1 MKKLITIIAPM
12 YNEESIVNEFFDEVK
27 KVISSIDKYNFEI
40 LFVND
45 GSVDETLKKMKRIK
59 ENNSNISIVSFSRN
73 FGLESAIFA
82 GLNKAKGDAVITMD
96 ADLQDPPKLFENL
109 IKKWEDGYKVVNAK
123 RVTRRYDNLFK
134 RLTASLYYKLLDK
147 LSGKL
152 KIDQNVANYR
162 LLDRQCVDI
171 LNNLMESNKVYR
183 VLVPYIGFKTTSVD
197 YERVKRFAGKTKY
210 NVIKLFLCALDGIT
224 NISELPLYIS
234 GIFSFLC
241 FIAIIILLIIK
252 IVFNLRISNFT
263 FLIIILFFFALLLIS
278 IFIISIYLSQIYIEG
293 KKRPMHII
301 DEYIPMEGI

>member
-12 YNEESIVNEFFDEVK
+12 YNEDSIVNEFFDEVK
-27 KVISSIDKYNFEI
+27 KVISIIDKYNFEI

-45 GSVDETLKKMKRIK
+45 GSVDETLNKMKRIK
-59 ENNSNISIVSFSRN
+59 ESNYNISIVSFSRN

-82 GLNKAKGDAVITMD
+82 GLKKAKGDAVITMD
-96 ADLQDPPKLFENL
+96 ADLQDPPKLFEDL
-109 IKKWEDGYKVVNAK
+109 IKKWEDGYKIVNAK

-134 RLTASLYYKLLDK
+134 RLSASLYYKLLDK

-162 LLDRQCVDI
+162 LIDRQCVDI

-241 FIAIIILLIIK
+241 FIAIFILLIIK
-252 IVFNLRISNFT
+252 IAFNLRISNFT
-263 FLIIILFFFALLLIS
+263 FSIIILFFFALLLIS
-278 IFIISIYLSQIYIEG
+278 IFIISIYLSQIFIES
-293 KKRPMHII
+293 KKRPMYII
-301 DEYIPMEGI
+301 DEYIPMEEI

>member
-12 YNEESIVNEFFDEVK
+12 YNEESIVYKFFDEVNN
-27 KVISSIDKYNFEI
+27 VISYDEKYNYEI

-45 GSVDETLKKMKRIK
+45 GSTDDTLNKIKELK
-59 ENNSNISIVSFSRN
+59 ENNSKISIISFSRN

-82 GLNKAKGDAVITMD
+82 GLSKAKGDAVITMD
-96 ADLQDPPKLFENL
+96 ADLQDPPQLFDTL
-109 IKKWEDGYKVVNAK
+109 LKKWEDGYKVVNAK
-123 RVTRRYDNLFK
+123 RVTRKFDNLFK
-134 RLTASLYYKLLDK
+134 RLTASLYYKLLDR

-224 NISELPLYIS
+224 NISVLPLYCS
-234 GIFSFLC
+234 GLFSIINIMLIF
-241 FIAIIILLIIK
+241 ILLIIK
-252 IVFNLRISNFT
+252 FMFKHNISNTMFA
-263 FLIIILFFFALLLIS
+263 IIILFALAFLLVS
-278 IFIISIYLSQIYIEG
+278 MFIMSIYLSQIFFEN
-293 KKRPMHII
+293 KKRPMYII
-301 DEYIPMEGI
+301 DEYIPMEEF

>member
-12 YNEESIVNEFFDEVK
+12 YNEDSIVNEFFDEVK
-27 KVISSIDKYNFEI
+27 KVISIINKYNYEI

-45 GSVDETLKKMKRIK
+45 GSVDETLYKMKKLK
-59 ENNSNISIVSFSRN
+59 ENNPNISIISFSRN

-96 ADLQDPPKLFENL
+96 ADLQDPPKLFDDL

-134 RLTASLYYKLLDK
+134 RLSASLYYKLLDK

-183 VLVPYIGFKTTSVD
+183 VLVPYIGFKTTNVD

-210 NVIKLFLCALDGIT
+210 NVIKLFLCELNE
-224 NISELPLYIS
+224 NISFKL
-234 GIFSFLC
+234 
-241 FIAIIILLIIK
+241 
-252 IVFNLRISNFT
+252 
-263 FLIIILFFFALLLIS
+263 
-278 IFIISIYLSQIYIEG
+278 
-293 KKRPMHII
+293 
-301 DEYIPMEGI
+301 